1 MEVTKFTFDEL
12 NMLSRYIASR
22 AKKYNF
28 THIVGIARGG
38 IIPATIISYVL
49 DIPLVTCSVSS
60 YNDTIKGELTVQDDL
75 NISKFTKD
83 SNILIVDDICDTGG
97 TIDWVTNKLTTA
109 NIKHET
115 ACIFTKKKHIEKLK
129 FYGNVVS
136 ENKWIVFPWE

>member
-1 MEVTKFTFDEL
+1 MYKDSDQRTKDYL
-12 NMLSRYIASR
+12 
-22 AKKYNF
+22 
-28 THIVGIARGG
+28 
-38 IIPATIISYVL
+38 
-49 DIPLVTCSVSS
+49 
-60 YNDTIKGELTVQDDL
+60 
-75 NISKFTKD
+75 SKFTKD

-115 ACIFTKKKHIEKLK
+115 ACIFTKKKHIERLK